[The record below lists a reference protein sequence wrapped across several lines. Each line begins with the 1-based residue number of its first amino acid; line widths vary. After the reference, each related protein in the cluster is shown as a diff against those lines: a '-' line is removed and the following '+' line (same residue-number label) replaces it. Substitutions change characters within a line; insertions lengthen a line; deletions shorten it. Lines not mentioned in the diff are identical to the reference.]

1 MRDPAVIRIH
11 IENSNGDDVQL
22 SAWID
27 SDCGLLRGRI
37 GRLFGIPPLEIN
49 FEFKARWSI
58 KVGMG
63 VVFDIGLNIQGELS
77 KHASTPHIDH
87 RPGACARVA

>member
-1 MRDPAVIRIH
+1 MRDPAIIRIH

-22 SAWID
+22 SAWIN

-37 GRLFGIPPLEIN
+37 SRLLGIPPLEIN

-63 VVFDIGLNIQGELS
+63 VVFDIGLNIQGKSFRNMPL
-77 KHASTPHIDH
+77 HHT
-87 RPGACARVA
+87 